1 MKPCKSTSAN
11 ALRLA
16 LTLSLFFALPTQGA
30 KKQSSARDEI
40 QACVSHLSG
49 KSEKRCLD
57 LFYRDPQL
65 ATELLIADLKPA
77 RPGHYL
83 SGKHPKS
90 VWIVRALRSLT
101 GLEFRAPMNAHLSA
115 NEAHFLGLDKRG
127 TVKFFGTWMSR
138 DSVWVAPEDAQ
149 IAIIRQWR
157 EWFTRN
163 GQHYRYVNDRD
174 VDDWYF

>member
-1 MKPCKSTSAN
+1 MKPCKSTPPN
-11 ALRLA
+11 ALWLA
-16 LTLSLFFALPTQGA
+16 FTLSLFFALPTQGA
-30 KKQSSARDEI
+30 KRQPSTQDKI
-40 QACVSHLSG
+40 QACVSHLS
-49 KSEKRCLD
+49 SESERRCFD
-57 LFYRDPQL
+57 LFYSDPQL
-65 ATELLIADLKPA
+65 ATELLIAELEPA

-101 GLEFRAPMNAHLSA
+101 GLEFRAPTSAHLSA
-115 NEAHFLGLDKRG
+115 NEAHFLGLDKRR
-127 TVKFFGTWMSR
+127 TVTFFGTWMSR

-149 IAIIRQWR
+149 IAIIKQWR

-174 VDDWYF
+174 VNDWYF